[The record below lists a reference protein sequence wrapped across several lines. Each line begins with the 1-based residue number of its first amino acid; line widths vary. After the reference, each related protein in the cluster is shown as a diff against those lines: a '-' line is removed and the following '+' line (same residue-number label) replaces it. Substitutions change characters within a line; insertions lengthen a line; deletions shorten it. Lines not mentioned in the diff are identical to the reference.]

1 MSARIR
7 IAAESDTRSMSRVDP
22 GGRRVFERARDP
34 IRQAA
39 RRARWVLTQYPTPAY
54 AADARM
60 PLAEYEEFVTRA
72 MFLDRARPARPP
84 GKSWAPPGGPG
95 GIHVGRASRSA
106 SRPTGPT

>member
-1 MSARIR
+1 M
-7 IAAESDTRSMSRVDP
+7 
-22 GGRRVFERARDP
+22 FERARDP

-60 PLAEYEEFVTRA
+60 TLAEYEEFVTRA
-72 MFLDRARPARPP
+72 LFLDRPDARTAWQELGRT
-84 GKSWAPPGGPG
+84 AGGPG
-95 GIHVGRASRSA
+95 RIHVGRSSRFA